1 VNVYHF
7 ESFADGGAEIGHFN
21 VNSSIPEAGVYGI
34 AGDSGYLYV
43 ALSSVNEVAQYTRA
57 GKLVGTFGGYGT
69 KVGNMETPQ
78 GLSFGPS
85 GALAVVE
92 ENNDRV
98 SEWSV
103 P

>member
-1 VNVYHF
+1 
-7 ESFADGGAEIGHFN
+7 
-21 VNSSIPEAGVYGI
+21 
-34 AGDSGYLYV
+34 
-43 ALSSVNEVAQYTRA
+43 
-57 GKLVGTFGGYGT
+57 
-69 KVGNMETPQ
+69 METPQ